1 MARNFVMSKKIKDTG
16 LGKWLK
22 SKAPKILDTVGELLP
37 DKGGLGIVKNLLDT
51 EDLTE
56 QAEPYLFQAEAE
68 AEVTK
73 RWTSDSQNKL
83 SSMVRPIIVLSSCLI
98 FLIFALLDAFDVL
111 CVKVAYINLLE
122 SLLLTSVGGYFVLRS
137 ADKYVQK

>member
-1 MARNFVMSKKIKDTG
+1 MSKKIKDTG

-22 SKAPKILDTVGELLP
+22 AKAPNILDTVGDLLP
-37 DKGGLGIVKNLLDT
+37 DSGGLGIVKNLLDT

-56 QAEPYLFQAEAE
+56 KAEPYLFQAEAE

-73 RWTSDSQNKL
+73 GWTSDSQNKL

-98 FLIFALLDAFDVL
+98 FLIFALLDAFNVL
-111 CVKVAYINLLE
+111 CVKDAYINLLE

-137 ADKYVQK
+137 ADKYVKK

>member
-1 MARNFVMSKKIKDTG
+1 MSKKIKDTG

-22 SKAPKILDTVGELLP
+22 AKAPKILDTVGDLLP
-37 DKGGLGIVKNLLDT
+37 DNGGLGVVKNLLDF
-51 EDLTE
+51 EGDKDLIKE
-56 QAEPYLFQAEAE
+56 SEPYLFQAEAE
-68 AEVTK
+68 QEVTK

-98 FLIFALLDAFDVL
+98 FLLFALLDAFDVL
-111 CVKVAYINLLE
+111 CVKDAYINLLE

-137 ADKYVQK
+137 ADKFVKK

>member
-1 MARNFVMSKKIKDTG
+1 MSKKIKDTG

-22 SKAPKILDTVGELLP
+22 AKAPKILDTVGDLLP
-37 DKGGLGIVKNLLDT
+37 DSGGLGIVKNLLDT

-68 AEVTK
+68 SEVTK

-111 CVKVAYINLLE
+111 CVKDAYINLLE

-137 ADKYVQK
+137 ADKFVKK

>member
-1 MARNFVMSKKIKDTG
+1 MSKKIKDTA

-22 SKAPKILDTVGELLP
+22 AKAPKLLETVGDLLP

-56 QAEPYLFQAEAE
+56 EAEPYLFQAEAE

-83 SSMVRPIIVLSSCLI
+83 SSMTRPIIVLSSCAI
-98 FLIFALLDAFDVL
+98 FLIFAVLDAFEVL
-111 CVKVAYINLLE
+111 CVKDAYIKLLE

-137 ADKYVQK
+137 ADKYVKR

>member
-1 MARNFVMSKKIKDTG
+1 MSKKIKDTG

-22 SKAPKILDTVGELLP
+22 AKAPNILDTVGDLLP
-37 DKGGLGIVKNLLDT
+37 DSGGLGIVKNLLDT

-56 QAEPYLFQAEAE
+56 QAEPHIYQAEAE

-111 CVKVAYINLLE
+111 CVKDAYINLLE

-137 ADKYVQK
+137 ADKFVKK

>member
-1 MARNFVMSKKIKDTG
+1 MSKKIKDTG

-22 SKAPKILDTVGELLP
+22 AKAPKILDTVGDLLP
-37 DKGGLGIVKNLLDT
+37 DSGGLGIVKNLLDS

-83 SSMVRPIIVLSSCLI
+83 SSMVRPLIVLGSCII
-98 FLIFALLDAFDVL
+98 FLLFALLDAFNAL
-111 CVKVAYINLLE
+111 CVKDAYINLLE

-137 ADKYVQK
+137 ADKYVKK

>member
-1 MARNFVMSKKIKDTG
+1 MSKKIKNTG

-22 SKAPKILDTVGELLP
+22 AKAPKILDTVGDLLP
-37 DKGGLGIVKNLLDT
+37 DSGGLGIVKNLLDT

-68 AEVTK
+68 SEVTK

-111 CVKVAYINLLE
+111 CVKDAYINLLE

-137 ADKYVQK
+137 ADKFVKK